1 MNELSFPL
9 NISASMPY
17 MPSYDTDCSSD
28 DGQNYNPAELPK
40 LPTPDLSGFSQIIE
54 FLLQA
59 ISQSRIIHWNA
70 YSFSSH
76 VAMNELYDALSE
88 AIDDFAEYFLGLS
101 GSDGSGGPSLEIRS
115 DTRFQFPATAIPFV
129 HFLKD
134 TLVSQSQIFEI
145 DRSISNRYDELM
157 GTINRTI
164 YKLERLA

>member
-17 MPSYDTDCSSD
+17 MPSYDTDCASEI
-28 DGQNYNPAELPK
+28 GQNHTAAE

-59 ISQSRIIHWNA
+59 ISQTRIIHWNA

-76 VAMNELYDALSE
+76 VAMHELYNALSD

-101 GSDGSGGPSLEIRS
+101 ASDGSSKPSLEIRS
-115 DTRFQFPATAIPFV
+115 DTSFQFPANPISFV

-134 TLVSQSQIFEI
+134 TLVSQSQVFQTE
-145 DRSISNRYDELM
+145 RSISNKYDELL
-157 GTINRTI
+157 GAINRTI